1 MTGRAVALFVRMI
14 CIIFV
19 VELLVMALLPVIF
32 SRPVPLVGNF
42 ADAALVVLFCAP
54 LFWYQVVRPRIL
66 GNGEEA
72 ANEPQHLVT
81 PMIEL
86 LVAVF
91 IVELLT
97 MFALPRFLTN
107 VNGMVASVF
116 DALALSSFSA
126 PFAWSLS
133 VFPLQSRRQTAGT
146 RGFPSPLQL
155 FFKVL
160 IAVLCMELATM
171 FFIEKYLQDYLPEW
185 LQFVI
190 DALGLIIVIAPFLWF
205 MLVRP
210 LRRVIN
216 AEKGLSEALHAQVV
230 DAIIMFDADGVI
242 TSFNPAAEKIF
253 GYEAVDVIGEKVAVL
268 LPATTATFSNI
279 VDAAVQ
285 GRGVSGRSMSWELV
299 GHRRDGTDVPLEIS
313 VSRVAVGEELF
324 ITIMRDMTERKIA
337 EKKLVESEE
346 RFRQIFEQTED
357 AIMLFDS
364 GTCAIIDVNPVAERL
379 FGFSRQ
385 ELMVRGVV
393 CLCRPDELASLKG
406 AICSIERGE
415 MRHLDK
421 IVNLRKDGE
430 EIIVSLRSKIIVL
443 QGEEVIYC
451 TFRDITERVRME
463 EAARDIQSRLIHTN
477 KMASLGQLVSGVVH
491 EINNPNNFIMANA
504 QMLEKAVPD
513 AIKILDEYHREYGD
527 FNLAGI
533 PYREM
538 RESAPHLFEGIVEGA
553 RRIND
558 IVNNLKS
565 FARQDNAVPEGTVD
579 INRAVTTSVAI
590 IHHQMNKYTSNFH
603 LDLMEHLPLIKGSP
617 QQLEQVIINLLM
629 NACQSLADREAGISV
644 TTEYDESAGVV
655 MLKVHDEGVGM
666 PPNVMERILEPFF
679 TTKLDSG
686 GTGLGLSISHSIIKE
701 HNGTLDFV
709 SEPGKGTTF
718 TVTFPAAPPAPEEN
732 QA

>member
-1 MTGRAVALFVRMI
+1 MERMGRAVQRQGGLEMTGRAVALFVRMI

-66 GNGEEA
+66 GNGEAA
-72 ANEPQHLVT
+72 ANDPQHLVT

-133 VFPLQSRRQTAGT
+133 VFPLQSRRQPAGT

-299 GHRRDGTDVPLEIS
+299 GQRRDGTDVPLEIS

-364 GTCAIIDVNPVAERL
+364 GTCAILDVNPVAERL

-385 ELMVRGVV
+385 ELMARGLA
-393 CLCRPDELASLKG
+393 CLCRPDELASL
-406 AICSIERGE
+406 
-415 MRHLDK
+415 
-421 IVNLRKDGE
+421 
-430 EIIVSLRSKIIVL
+430 
-443 QGEEVIYC
+443 
-451 TFRDITERVRME
+451 
-463 EAARDIQSRLIHTN
+463 
-477 KMASLGQLVSGVVH
+477 
-491 EINNPNNFIMANA
+491 
-504 QMLEKAVPD
+504 
-513 AIKILDEYHREYGD
+513 
-527 FNLAGI
+527 
-533 PYREM
+533 
-538 RESAPHLFEGIVEGA
+538 
-553 RRIND
+553 
-558 IVNNLKS
+558 
-565 FARQDNAVPEGTVD
+565 
-579 INRAVTTSVAI
+579 
-590 IHHQMNKYTSNFH
+590 
-603 LDLMEHLPLIKGSP
+603 
-617 QQLEQVIINLLM
+617 
-629 NACQSLADREAGISV
+629 
-644 TTEYDESAGVV
+644 
-655 MLKVHDEGVGM
+655 
-666 PPNVMERILEPFF
+666 
-679 TTKLDSG
+679 
-686 GTGLGLSISHSIIKE
+686 
-701 HNGTLDFV
+701 
-709 SEPGKGTTF
+709 
-718 TVTFPAAPPAPEEN
+718 
-732 QA
+732 